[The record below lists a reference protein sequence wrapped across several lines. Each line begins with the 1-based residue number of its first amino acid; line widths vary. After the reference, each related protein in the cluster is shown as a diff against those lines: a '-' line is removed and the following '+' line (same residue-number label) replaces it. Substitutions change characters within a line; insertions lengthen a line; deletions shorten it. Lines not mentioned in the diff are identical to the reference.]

1 MKIRLNKIQKDLNL
15 DLSTIVEFLRNKGF
29 EIKEEPNAVVSEEG
43 YNMLVEKFYVDK
55 NVRIQAE
62 GFIQE
67 RQNKKNTKIVAI
79 DEPKK
84 EEPIKSNRFDI
95 FVSYSR
101 ADIDIVRKLVDD
113 IHAKS
118 KARCWVDWNG
128 IESGDQFVDVI
139 INAIDKV
146 NTVLFI
152 LSDNS
157 MSSEFA
163 RKEID
168 YARNTGKKIVP
179 VVVDG
184 GKLRGWFLFF
194 FGSVDYID
202 IKVPMQYDKLLR
214 NIGDWYG
221 ANMKSQEPL
230 SLPAETVEKKAT
242 VSRPVKEDAVDTGLK
257 RILSIPREQKGLL
270 CLACTNKKDK
280 SIAYFTGEEWN
291 SLSNDVQSQYAK
303 TGVSMYKDGH
313 SFIIAPEDCKA
324 EDDHG
329 RFQFGGSGKA
339 FVGVKNYESKPV
351 EFITGY
357 NDTKAIVK
365 QCKGNTDRLGFLGAP
380 AAEAAWNY
388 KANEYDNLQWYLPS
402 VPVLGL
408 VKAYIKVINAFLE
421 RYFFEYDGIN
431 ENGVYWSSTAYNED
445 CSWSVIMNYGGS
457 YYYNYRYLSYRVRA
471 VALVK

>member
-1 MKIRLNKIQKDLNL
+1 MK
-15 DLSTIVEFLRNKGF
+15 
-29 EIKEEPNAVVSEEG
+29 
-43 YNMLVEKFYVDK
+43 Y
-55 NVRIQAE
+55 
-62 GFIQE
+62 
-67 RQNKKNTKIVAI
+67 
-79 DEPKK
+79 
-84 EEPIKSNRFDI
+84 DI

-113 IHAKS
+113 IHTKS
-118 KARCWVDWNG
+118 NARCWVDWNG

-146 NTVLFI
+146 DIVLFI

-163 RKEID
+163 RREID

-221 ANMKSQEPL
+221 ANVISQEPL
-230 SLPAETVEKKAT
+230 SPPTETVEKKAT
-242 VSRPVKEDAVDTGLK
+242 ESRLVKEDAVDTGLK
-257 RILSIPREQKGLL
+257 KILSIPREQKGLL

-291 SLSNDVQSQYAK
+291 SLSIDVQSQYAK
-303 TGVSMYKDGH
+303 TGVSIYDDGH
-313 SFIIAPEDCKA
+313 TFIIAPEDCKA
-324 EDDHG
+324 EDGHDIFH
-329 RFQFGGSGKA
+329 FGGSLMA
-339 FVGVKNYESKPV
+339 FVGVKNYKSEPV
-351 EFITGY
+351 EYIIGY
-357 NDTKAIVK
+357 NDTKAIIE
-365 QCKGNTDRLGFLGAP
+365 QCKGKKDKYGIIGVP

-402 VPVLGL
+402 ASELYLIYRYKDKISV
-408 VKAYIKVINAFLE
+408 FLNM
-421 RYFFEYDGIN
+421 YFFEKDEIANKG
-431 ENGVYWSSTAYNED
+431 YWSSTVS
-445 CSWSVIMNYGGS
+445 CYGAWYVHMYYGIGS
-457 YYYNYRYLSYRVRA
+457 GYGRSYSGRVRA
-471 VALVK
+471 VALAK

>member
-1 MKIRLNKIQKDLNL
+1 MK
-15 DLSTIVEFLRNKGF
+15 
-29 EIKEEPNAVVSEEG
+29 
-43 YNMLVEKFYVDK
+43 Y
-55 NVRIQAE
+55 
-62 GFIQE
+62 
-67 RQNKKNTKIVAI
+67 
-79 DEPKK
+79 
-84 EEPIKSNRFDI
+84 DI

-113 IHAKS
+113 IHTKS
-118 KARCWVDWNG
+118 NARCWVDWNG

-146 NTVLFI
+146 DTVLFI

-163 RKEID
+163 RREID

-221 ANMKSQEPL
+221 ANVKSQEPL

-257 RILSIPREQKGLL
+257 KILSIPREQKGLL
-270 CLACTNKKDK
+270 CLACTNKKDN
-280 SIAYFTGEEWN
+280 SIAYFTREEWN
-291 SLSNDVQSQYAK
+291 CLSNDVQSQYAK
-303 TGVSMYKDGH
+303 TGVSIYEDVH
-313 SFIIAPEDCKA
+313 SFIIALEDCKTA
-324 EDDHG
+324 DGHNG
-329 RFQFGGSGKA
+329 FAFGGWGKE
-339 FVGVKNYESKPV
+339 FFGVKNYESKPT

-365 QCKGNTDRLGFLGAP
+365 QCKGKEDEYGIWGAP

-402 VPVLGL
+402 ISELMLIYKYKDEINDFLSKYVP
-408 VKAYIKVINAFLE
+408 AESKVSRPA
-421 RYFFEYDGIN
+421 
-431 ENGVYWSSTAYNED
+431 YWSSTVYLYDGA
-445 CSWSVIMNYGGS
+445 WSVLMYYGAGH
-457 YYYNYRYLSYRVRA
+457 NGRHYRNRVRA
-471 VALVK
+471 VALAK

>member
-1 MKIRLNKIQKDLNL
+1 MQK
-15 DLSTIVEFLRNKGF
+15 K
-29 EIKEEPNAVVSEEG
+29 
-43 YNMLVEKFYVDK
+43 YN
-55 NVRIQAE
+55 
-62 GFIQE
+62 
-67 RQNKKNTKIVAI
+67 
-79 DEPKK
+79 
-84 EEPIKSNRFDI
+84 I

-113 IHAKS
+113 IHTKS
-118 KARCWVDWNG
+118 NARCWVDWNG

-146 NTVLFI
+146 DTVLFI

-163 RKEID
+163 RREID

-221 ANMKSQEPL
+221 ANVKSQEPL
-230 SLPAETVEKKAT
+230 SHSAETVGKKAA
-242 VSRPVKEDAVDTGLK
+242 VSRLVKEDAVDTGLK
-257 RILSIPREQKGLL
+257 KILSIPREQKGLL

-303 TGVSMYKDGH
+303 TGVSIYDDGH
-313 SFIIAPEDCKA
+313 TFIIAPENCKA
-324 EDDHG
+324 EDGRG
-329 RFQFGGSGKA
+329 RFQFGGSGMA
-339 FVGVKNYESKPV
+339 FVGVKNYESGSV

-357 NDTKAIVK
+357 NDTKAIVE
-365 QCKGNTDRLGFLGAP
+365 QCKGKEDKKGILGAP

-388 KANEYDNLQWYLPS
+388 KANEFDNLQWYLPS
-402 VPVLGL
+402 ISEVYLIYRY
-408 VKAYIKVINAFLE
+408 KDKINRFLS
-421 RYFFEYDGIN
+421 RYFLRGAQIQECH
-431 ENGVYWSSTAYNED
+431 YWSSTALGQYS
-445 CSWSVIMNYGGS
+445 SWSVNMVNGTS
-457 YYYNYRYLSYRVRA
+457 YTIGRSSSIRVRA
-471 VALVK
+471 VALAK

>member
-1 MKIRLNKIQKDLNL
+1 MEQK
-15 DLSTIVEFLRNKGF
+15 K
-29 EIKEEPNAVVSEEG
+29 
-43 YNMLVEKFYVDK
+43 YN
-55 NVRIQAE
+55 
-62 GFIQE
+62 
-67 RQNKKNTKIVAI
+67 
-79 DEPKK
+79 
-84 EEPIKSNRFDI
+84 I

-163 RKEID
+163 RREID

-221 ANMKSQEPL
+221 ANVKSQEPL
-230 SLPAETVEKKAT
+230 SPPTETVEKKAT
-242 VSRPVKEDAVDTGLK
+242 ESRPVKEEIVDTGLK
-257 RILSIPREQKGLL
+257 KILSIPREQKGLL
-270 CLACTNKKDK
+270 CLACTNKKDN

-291 SLSNDVQSQYAK
+291 SLSIDVQSQYAK
-303 TGVSMYKDGH
+303 TGVSIYDDGH
-313 SFIIAPEDCKA
+313 TFIIAPEDCKT
-324 EDDHG
+324 EDGHDE
-329 RFQFGGSGKA
+329 FQFGGYRMA
-339 FVGVKNYESKPV
+339 FVGVKNYEIGSV

-357 NDTKAIVK
+357 NDTKAIVE
-365 QCKGNTDRLGFLGAP
+365 QCKGKKDEYGILGVP

-402 VPVLGL
+402 VSELRL
-408 VKAYIKVINAFLE
+408 IYRYKDKINRFWS
-421 RYFFEYDGIN
+421 RYFLRGALIEEWY
-431 ENGVYWSSTAYNED
+431 YWSSTALGL
-445 CSWSVIMNYGGS
+445 CSSWTVSMGS
-457 YYYNYRYLSYRVRA
+457 GYRGSNSYRNHSYRVRA
-471 VALVK
+471 VAFAK

>member
-1 MKIRLNKIQKDLNL
+1 MEQK
-15 DLSTIVEFLRNKGF
+15 K
-29 EIKEEPNAVVSEEG
+29 
-43 YNMLVEKFYVDK
+43 YN
-55 NVRIQAE
+55 
-62 GFIQE
+62 
-67 RQNKKNTKIVAI
+67 
-79 DEPKK
+79 
-84 EEPIKSNRFDI
+84 I

-113 IHAKS
+113 IHTKS
-118 KARCWVDWNG
+118 NARCWVDWDG

-163 RKEID
+163 RMEID

-221 ANMKSQEPL
+221 ANVKSQEPL
-230 SLPAETVEKKAT
+230 SPPAETVEKKAT
-242 VSRPVKEDAVDTGLK
+242 ESRPVKEDAVDTGLK
-257 RILSIPREQKGLL
+257 KILSIPREQKGLL

-291 SLSNDVQSQYAK
+291 SLSIDVQSQYAK
-303 TGVSMYKDGH
+303 TGVSIYDDGH
-313 SFIIAPEDCKA
+313 TFIIAPEDCKA
-324 EDDHG
+324 EDGHDK
-329 RFQFGGSGKA
+329 FQFCRDGMD

-351 EFITGY
+351 QFITGY
-357 NDTKAIVK
+357 NDTKAIVE
-365 QCKGNTDRLGFLGAP
+365 QCKGKEDKDGILGAP

-402 VPVLGL
+402 VSELHL
-408 VKAYIKVINAFLE
+408 IYRYKDKINRFLS
-421 RYFFEYDGIN
+421 RYFLRGAQIEAWH
-431 ENGVYWSSTAYNED
+431 YWSSTAHGQ
-445 CSWSVIMNYGGS
+445 CSSWYVLMLYGYSINYIIR
-457 YYYNYRYLSYRVRA
+457 NYSFRVRA
-471 VALVK
+471 VALAK

>member
-1 MKIRLNKIQKDLNL
+1 MEQMK
-15 DLSTIVEFLRNKGF
+15 
-29 EIKEEPNAVVSEEG
+29 
-43 YNMLVEKFYVDK
+43 Y
-55 NVRIQAE
+55 
-62 GFIQE
+62 
-67 RQNKKNTKIVAI
+67 
-79 DEPKK
+79 
-84 EEPIKSNRFDI
+84 DI

-113 IHAKS
+113 IHTKS
-118 KARCWVDWNG
+118 NVHCWVDWNG

-139 INAIDKV
+139 INAIEKV
-146 NTVLFI
+146 DTVLFI

-157 MSSEFA
+157 MASEFA
-163 RKEID
+163 RREID

-221 ANMKSQEPL
+221 ANVKSQEPL
-230 SLPAETVEKKAT
+230 SPPTETVEKKAT
-242 VSRPVKEDAVDTGLK
+242 ESRPDKEDAVDTGLK
-257 RILSIPREQKGLL
+257 KILSIPREQKGLL

-291 SLSNDVQSQYAK
+291 SLSIDVQSQYAK
-303 TGVSMYKDGH
+303 TGVSIYDDGH
-313 SFIIAPEDCKA
+313 TFIIAPEDCKA
-324 EDDHG
+324 EDGRG
-329 RFQFGGSGKA
+329 RFQFGGSGMA
-339 FVGVKNYESKPV
+339 FVGVKNYKSGSV

-357 NDTKAIVK
+357 NDTKAIVE
-365 QCKGNTDRLGFLGAP
+365 QCKGKEDKYGILGAP

-402 VPVLGL
+402 ISELMLIYKYKDEINDFLSKYVP
-408 VKAYIKVINAFLE
+408 AEPKVSKHA
-421 RYFFEYDGIN
+421 
-431 ENGVYWSSTAYNED
+431 YWSSTVYLYDGA
-445 CSWSVIMNYGGS
+445 WSVLMYYGAGH
-457 YYYNYRYLSYRVRA
+457 NGRHYRNRVRA
-471 VALVK
+471 VALAK

>member
-1 MKIRLNKIQKDLNL
+1 MEQK
-15 DLSTIVEFLRNKGF
+15 K
-29 EIKEEPNAVVSEEG
+29 
-43 YNMLVEKFYVDK
+43 YN
-55 NVRIQAE
+55 
-62 GFIQE
+62 
-67 RQNKKNTKIVAI
+67 
-79 DEPKK
+79 
-84 EEPIKSNRFDI
+84 I

-101 ADIDIVRKLVDD
+101 TDIDIVRKLVDD
-113 IHAKS
+113 IHTKS
-118 KARCWVDWNG
+118 NARCWVDWNG

-146 NTVLFI
+146 DTVLFI

-163 RKEID
+163 RREID

-221 ANMKSQEPL
+221 ANVKSQEPL

-257 RILSIPREQKGLL
+257 KILSIPREQKGLL

-291 SLSNDVQSQYAK
+291 SLSIDVQSQYAK
-303 TGVSMYKDGH
+303 TGVSIYDDGH
-313 SFIIAPEDCKA
+313 AFIIAPEDCKA
-324 EDDHG
+324 EDSHDE
-329 RFQFGGSGKA
+329 FQFGGVGMD
-339 FVGVKNYESKPV
+339 FVGVKNHESGYV
-351 EFITGY
+351 GFITGY
-357 NDTKAIVK
+357 NDTKAIVE
-365 QCKGNTDRLGFLGAP
+365 QCKGKEDKDGILGAP

-388 KANEYDNLQWYLPS
+388 KANEFDNLQWYLPS
-402 VPVLGL
+402 ISELYL
-408 VKAYIKVINAFLE
+408 IYRYKDKINRFLS
-421 RYFFEYDGIN
+421 RYFLRGAQIEKWH
-431 ENGVYWSSTAYNED
+431 YWSSTAYNKD
-445 CSWSVIMNYGGS
+445 CSWYVDIYIGYCYTSNNRNV
-457 YYYNYRYLSYRVRA
+457 SYRVRA
-471 VALVK
+471 VAFAK

>member
-1 MKIRLNKIQKDLNL
+1 MEQK
-15 DLSTIVEFLRNKGF
+15 K
-29 EIKEEPNAVVSEEG
+29 
-43 YNMLVEKFYVDK
+43 YN
-55 NVRIQAE
+55 
-62 GFIQE
+62 
-67 RQNKKNTKIVAI
+67 
-79 DEPKK
+79 
-84 EEPIKSNRFDI
+84 I

-163 RKEID
+163 RKEIE

-194 FGSVDYID
+194 FGLVDYID

-221 ANMKSQEPL
+221 ANVKSQEPL
-230 SLPAETVEKKAT
+230 SPPAETVEKKAT
-242 VSRPVKEDAVDTGLK
+242 ESRLVKEDAVDTGLK
-257 RILSIPREQKGLL
+257 KILSIPREQKGLL

-303 TGVSMYKDGH
+303 TGVSIYDDGH
-313 SFIIAPEDCKA
+313 TFIIAHGDCKKTDGGM
-324 EDDHG
+324 E
-329 RFQFGGSGKA
+329 FKFGGGGKK
-339 FVGVKNYESKPV
+339 FFGVKNYKSKPV

-357 NDTKAIVK
+357 NDTKAIVEL
-365 QCKGNTDRLGFLGAP
+365 CKGKRNKYGILGVP

-402 VPVLGL
+402 ISEVYLIYRYKDKISV
-408 VKAYIKVINAFLE
+408 FLNM
-421 RYFFEYDGIN
+421 YFFEKDEIAN
-431 ENGVYWSSTAYNED
+431 KEYWSSTVSY
-445 CSWSVIMNYGGS
+445 YGAFGVGMIS
-457 YYYNYRYLSYRVRA
+457 GHIYYYNDCSNSYRVRA
-471 VALVK
+471 VALAK

>member
-29 EIKEEPNAVVSEEG
+29 EIKEDPNAVVSEEG

-55 NVRIQAE
+55 NIRIQAE
-62 GFIQE
+62 GLIQE

-146 NTVLFI
+146 DTVLFI

-163 RKEID
+163 RREID

-221 ANMKSQEPL
+221 ANVKSQEPL
-230 SLPAETVEKKAT
+230 SPPAETVEKKAT
-242 VSRPVKEDAVDTGLK
+242 ESCPVKEDAVDTGLK
-257 RILSIPREQKGLL
+257 KILFIPREQKGLL

-291 SLSNDVQSQYAK
+291 SLSIDVQSQYAK
-303 TGVSMYKDGH
+303 TGVSIYDDGH
-313 SFIIAPEDCKA
+313 TFIIAPEDCKA
-324 EDDHG
+324 EDGHDE
-329 RFQFGGSGKA
+329 FQFGGVGMD
-339 FVGVKNYESKPV
+339 FVGVKNYKSGSV

-357 NDTKAIVK
+357 NDTKAIVE
-365 QCKGNTDRLGFLGAP
+365 QCKGKEDKDGILGAP

-388 KANEYDNLQWYLPS
+388 KANEFDNLQWYLPS
-402 VPVLGL
+402 VSELHL
-408 VKAYIKVINAFLE
+408 IYRYKDKINRFLS
-421 RYFFEYDGIN
+421 RYFLRGAQIE
-431 ENGVYWSSTAYNED
+431 EWHYWSSSTLGQ
-445 CSWSVIMNYGGS
+445 CRSWPVNMGYGNSIGGDRDFS
-457 YYYNYRYLSYRVRA
+457 HCVRA
-471 VALVK
+471 VTLAK

>member
-1 MKIRLNKIQKDLNL
+1 MEQK
-15 DLSTIVEFLRNKGF
+15 K
-29 EIKEEPNAVVSEEG
+29 
-43 YNMLVEKFYVDK
+43 YN
-55 NVRIQAE
+55 
-62 GFIQE
+62 
-67 RQNKKNTKIVAI
+67 
-79 DEPKK
+79 
-84 EEPIKSNRFDI
+84 I

-113 IHAKS
+113 IHTKS
-118 KARCWVDWNG
+118 NARCWVDWNG

-146 NTVLFI
+146 DTVLFI

-163 RKEID
+163 RREID

-202 IKVPMQYDKLLR
+202 IKVPMQYYKLLR

-242 VSRPVKEDAVDTGLK
+242 ESRPVKEEIVDIGLK
-257 RILSIPREQKGLL
+257 KILSIPREQKGLL

-280 SIAYFTGEEWN
+280 SIAYFTREEWN
-291 SLSNDVQSQYAK
+291 CLSNDVQSQYAK
-303 TGVSMYKDGH
+303 TGVSIYDDGH
-313 SFIIAPEDCKA
+313 TFIIALEDCKTA
-324 EDDHG
+324 DGHNG
-329 RFQFGGSGKA
+329 FAFGGWGKE
-339 FVGVKNYESKPV
+339 FFGVKNYESKPT

-365 QCKGNTDRLGFLGAP
+365 QCKGKEDEYGIWGAP

-402 VPVLGL
+402 ISELMLIYKYQDEINDFLSKYVP
-408 VKAYIKVINAFLE
+408 AESKVSK
-421 RYFFEYDGIN
+421 YT
-431 ENGVYWSSTAYNED
+431 YWSSTVYLYD
-445 CSWSVIMNYGGS
+445 GVWFVGMNDGYGNGGTRT
-457 YYYNYRYLSYRVRA
+457 NSYRVRA
-471 VALVK
+471 VAFAK

>member
-1 MKIRLNKIQKDLNL
+1 MEQK
-15 DLSTIVEFLRNKGF
+15 K
-29 EIKEEPNAVVSEEG
+29 
-43 YNMLVEKFYVDK
+43 YN
-55 NVRIQAE
+55 
-62 GFIQE
+62 
-67 RQNKKNTKIVAI
+67 
-79 DEPKK
+79 
-84 EEPIKSNRFDI
+84 I

-163 RKEID
+163 RREID

-221 ANMKSQEPL
+221 ANVKSQEPL
-230 SLPAETVEKKAT
+230 SPPTETVEKKAT
-242 VSRPVKEDAVDTGLK
+242 ESRPDKEDAVDTGLK
-257 RILSIPREQKGLL
+257 KILSIPREQKGLL

-291 SLSNDVQSQYAK
+291 SLSIDVQSQYAK
-303 TGVSMYKDGH
+303 TGVSIYDDGH
-313 SFIIAPEDCKA
+313 TFIIAPEDCKA
-324 EDDHG
+324 EDGRG
-329 RFQFGGSGKA
+329 RFQFGGSGMA
-339 FVGVKNYESKPV
+339 FVGVKNYKSGSV

-357 NDTKAIVK
+357 NDTKAIVE
-365 QCKGNTDRLGFLGAP
+365 QCKGKEDKYGILGAP

-402 VPVLGL
+402 VSVLGL
-408 VKAYIKVINAFLE
+408 VYAYIKVINAFLE
-421 RYFFEYDGIN
+421 RYFFEYAGIN
-431 ENGVYWSSTAYNED
+431 ENACWSSTAYNED
-445 CSWSVIMNYGGS
+445 CSWSVYKRGDVTYYS
-457 YYYNYRYLSYRVRA
+457 YYLRKITFRVRA
-471 VALVK
+471 VALAK

>member
-1 MKIRLNKIQKDLNL
+1 MEQK
-15 DLSTIVEFLRNKGF
+15 K
-29 EIKEEPNAVVSEEG
+29 
-43 YNMLVEKFYVDK
+43 YN
-55 NVRIQAE
+55 
-62 GFIQE
+62 
-67 RQNKKNTKIVAI
+67 
-79 DEPKK
+79 
-84 EEPIKSNRFDI
+84 I

-146 NTVLFI
+146 DTVLFI

-157 MSSEFA
+157 MASEFA
-163 RKEID
+163 RREID

-221 ANMKSQEPL
+221 ANVKSQEPL
-230 SLPAETVEKKAT
+230 SPPTETVEKKAT
-242 VSRPVKEDAVDTGLK
+242 ESRPVKEDAVDTGLK
-257 RILSIPREQKGLL
+257 KILSIPREQKGLL
-270 CLACTNKKDK
+270 CLACINKKDK
-280 SIAYFTGEEWN
+280 SIVYFTGEEWDGF
-291 SLSNDVQSQYAK
+291 SDDVQSQYAK

-339 FVGVKNYESKPV
+339 FVGVKSYNEEPSV
-351 EFITGY
+351 FITGY
-357 NDTKAIVK
+357 NDTKAIVE
-365 QCKGNTDRLGFLGAP
+365 QCKGKEDKDGILGAP

-388 KANEYDNLQWYLPS
+388 KANKFDNLQWYLPS
-402 VPVLGL
+402 ISELNL
-408 VKAYIKVINAFLE
+408 IYWYKDKINRFLS
-421 RYFFEYDGIN
+421 RYFLRGAQIE
-431 ENGVYWSSTAYNED
+431 EWHYWSSTALGQCSSWYVAMYNGL
-445 CSWSVIMNYGGS
+445 SK
-457 YYYNYRYLSYRVRA
+457 YYNLRFYRHRVRA
-471 VALVK
+471 VTLAK

>member
-1 MKIRLNKIQKDLNL
+1 MEQK
-15 DLSTIVEFLRNKGF
+15 K
-29 EIKEEPNAVVSEEG
+29 
-43 YNMLVEKFYVDK
+43 YN
-55 NVRIQAE
+55 
-62 GFIQE
+62 
-67 RQNKKNTKIVAI
+67 
-79 DEPKK
+79 
-84 EEPIKSNRFDI
+84 I

-113 IHAKS
+113 IHTKS
-118 KARCWVDWNG
+118 NARCWVDWNG

-146 NTVLFI
+146 DTVLFI

-163 RKEID
+163 RREID

-221 ANMKSQEPL
+221 ANVKSQEPL
-230 SLPAETVEKKAT
+230 SPPVETVEKKAT

-257 RILSIPREQKGLL
+257 KILSIPREQKGLL

-291 SLSNDVQSQYAK
+291 SLSIDVQSQYAK
-303 TGVSMYKDGH
+303 TGVSIYDDGH
-313 SFIIAPEDCKA
+313 TFIIALEDCKTA
-324 EDDHG
+324 DGHNG
-329 RFQFGGSGKA
+329 FAFGGYWKD
-339 FVGVKNYESKPV
+339 FVGVKSYNEEPSV
-351 EFITGY
+351 FITGY
-357 NDTKAIVK
+357 NDTKAIVE
-365 QCKGNTDRLGFLGAP
+365 QCKGKEDKKGILGAP

-402 VPVLGL
+402 ISEVYLIYRYKDKISV
-408 VKAYIKVINAFLE
+408 FLNM
-421 RYFFEYDGIN
+421 YFFEKDEIAN
-431 ENGVYWSSTAYNED
+431 KDYWSSTVSCNGAWFVFMYNG
-445 CSWSVIMNYGGS
+445 YGS
-457 YYYNYRYLSYRVRA
+457 YNFRYVSYRVRA
-471 VALVK
+471 VTLAK

>member
-1 MKIRLNKIQKDLNL
+1 MEQK
-15 DLSTIVEFLRNKGF
+15 K
-29 EIKEEPNAVVSEEG
+29 
-43 YNMLVEKFYVDK
+43 YN
-55 NVRIQAE
+55 
-62 GFIQE
+62 
-67 RQNKKNTKIVAI
+67 
-79 DEPKK
+79 
-84 EEPIKSNRFDI
+84 I

-118 KARCWVDWNG
+118 NARCWVDWNG

-163 RKEID
+163 RREID

-179 VVVDG
+179 VVADG

-221 ANMKSQEPL
+221 ANVKSQEPL

-257 RILSIPREQKGLL
+257 KILSIPREQKGLL

-280 SIAYFTGEEWN
+280 SIAYFTTDEWE
-291 SLSNDVQSQYAK
+291 SFSESIKSQYAMQ
-303 TGVSMYKDGH
+303 GVSIYEDGH
-313 SFIIAPEDCKA
+313 TFIIAHGDCKKTDGGM
-324 EDDHG
+324 E
-329 RFQFGGSGKA
+329 FKFGGCGKD
-339 FVGVKNYESKPV
+339 FFGVKNYKSKPV

-357 NDTKAIVK
+357 NDTKAIVE
-365 QCKGNTDRLGFLGAP
+365 QCKGKEDKYGILGAP

-388 KANEYDNLQWYLPS
+388 KANGLDNLQWYLPS
-402 VPVLGL
+402 VSELHMIYRY
-408 VKAYIKVINAFLE
+408 KDEINRLLI
-421 RYFFEYDGIN
+421 RYFLRGAQIE
-431 ENGVYWSSTAYNED
+431 ELHYWSSTALGQSR
-445 CSWSVIMNYGGS
+445 SWFVNMYTGFS
-457 YYYNYRYLSYRVRA
+457 YTGNYRHNSNRVRA
-471 VALVK
+471 VAVAK

>member
-1 MKIRLNKIQKDLNL
+1 MEQK
-15 DLSTIVEFLRNKGF
+15 K
-29 EIKEEPNAVVSEEG
+29 
-43 YNMLVEKFYVDK
+43 YN
-55 NVRIQAE
+55 
-62 GFIQE
+62 
-67 RQNKKNTKIVAI
+67 
-79 DEPKK
+79 
-84 EEPIKSNRFDI
+84 I

-101 ADIDIVRKLVDD
+101 ADIDIVRKLVDE
-113 IHAKS
+113 IHTKS
-118 KARCWVDWNG
+118 NARCWVDWNG

-146 NTVLFI
+146 DTVLFI

-163 RKEID
+163 RREID

-242 VSRPVKEDAVDTGLK
+242 VSHPVKEDAVDTGLK
-257 RILSIPREQKGLL
+257 KILSIPREQKGLL
-270 CLACTNKKDK
+270 CLACINKKDK
-280 SIAYFTGEEWN
+280 SIAYFTTDEWE
-291 SLSNDVQSQYAK
+291 SISESIKSQYAMQ
-303 TGVSMYKDGH
+303 GVSIYEDGH
-313 SFIIAPEDCKA
+313 TFIIAHGDCKKTDGGM
-324 EDDHG
+324 E
-329 RFQFGGSGKA
+329 FKFGGCGKE
-339 FVGVKNYESKPV
+339 FFGVKNYKSEPV
-351 EFITGY
+351 EYIIGY
-357 NDTKAIVK
+357 NDTKAIVE
-365 QCKGNTDRLGFLGAP
+365 QCKGKEDKCGILGAP

-402 VPVLGL
+402 VSELL
-408 VKAYIKVINAFLE
+408 IIRRRIEEINKFF
-421 RYFFEYDGIN
+421 RYMNACGAMISYSI
-431 ENGVYWSSTAYNED
+431 YWSCTLVDDFSSRLVNMTTGHSGGYNLRTY
-445 CSWSVIMNYGGS
+445 SH
-457 YYYNYRYLSYRVRA
+457 RVRA
-471 VALVK
+471 VALAK

>member
-1 MKIRLNKIQKDLNL
+1 MEQK
-15 DLSTIVEFLRNKGF
+15 K
-29 EIKEEPNAVVSEEG
+29 
-43 YNMLVEKFYVDK
+43 YN
-55 NVRIQAE
+55 
-62 GFIQE
+62 
-67 RQNKKNTKIVAI
+67 
-79 DEPKK
+79 
-84 EEPIKSNRFDI
+84 I

-163 RKEID
+163 RKEIE
-168 YARNTGKKIVP
+168 YAHNTGKKIVP

-221 ANMKSQEPL
+221 ANVKSQEPL
-230 SLPAETVEKKAT
+230 SPPAETVEKKAT
-242 VSRPVKEDAVDTGLK
+242 ESRLVKEDAVDTGLK
-257 RILSIPREQKGLL
+257 KILSIPREQKGLL

-303 TGVSMYKDGH
+303 TGVSIYDDGH
-313 SFIIAPEDCKA
+313 TFIIAHGDCKKTDGGM
-324 EDDHG
+324 E
-329 RFQFGGSGKA
+329 FMFGGGGKK
-339 FVGVKNYESKPV
+339 FFGVKNYKSKPV

-357 NDTKAIVK
+357 NDTKAIVEL
-365 QCKGNTDRLGFLGAP
+365 CKGKRNKYGILGVP

-402 VPVLGL
+402 ISEVYLIYRYKDKISV
-408 VKAYIKVINAFLE
+408 FLNM
-421 RYFFEYDGIN
+421 YFFEKDEIAN
-431 ENGVYWSSTAYNED
+431 KEYWSSTVS
-445 CSWSVIMNYGGS
+445 CYGAFGVGMIS
-457 YYYNYRYLSYRVRA
+457 GHIYYYNDCSNSYRVRA
-471 VALVK
+471 VALAK

>member
-15 DLSTIVEFLRNKGF
+15 DLNTIVEFLRNKGF

-55 NVRIQAE
+55 NIRIQAE

-113 IHAKS
+113 IHTKS

-163 RKEID
+163 RMEIE

-221 ANMKSQEPL
+221 ANVKSQEPL

-257 RILSIPREQKGLL
+257 KILSIPREQKGLL

-303 TGVSMYKDGH
+303 TGVSIYDDGH
-313 SFIIAPEDCKA
+313 TFIIAHGDCKKTDGGM
-324 EDDHG
+324 E
-329 RFQFGGSGKA
+329 FKFGGCGKD
-339 FVGVKNYESKPV
+339 FFGVKNYKSKPV

-357 NDTKAIVK
+357 NDTKAIVE
-365 QCKGNTDRLGFLGAP
+365 QCKGKKDKHGILGVP

-402 VPVLGL
+402 VSELLIIRRRIEEINKFFRYMNAWGSMISY
-408 VKAYIKVINAFLE
+408 YIC
-421 RYFFEYDGIN
+421 
-431 ENGVYWSSTAYNED
+431 WSSTLAD
-445 CSWSVIMNYGGS
+445 DISSWYVTMYGGHSYGNYGRDGS
-457 YYYNYRYLSYRVRA
+457 GRVRA
-471 VALVK
+471 VAFAK